1 LPRKDTAAYAAF
13 AEAASMVRRDPR
25 AAAQRFAAAAQASP
39 GFYAAWFNA
48 GVAAEAAGDVAAAEQ
63 HYRATLRV
71 RPDYGPALTNL
82 ATLLSST
89 GKDGEAQK
97 VVENALR
104 THPEAAG
111 PHLAAADRAL
121 RTRDLAGAESEAR
134 LALGVDER
142 NVGAMLVM
150 AQVFRAQGRVETAR
164 FAVDNALAL
173 EPGNALLHL
182 ERGHI
187 LLKQDDKQE
196 ALFAYER
203 AARLRPTLAEALEP
217 YGRLLLERGFA
228 PEALTTFQALV
239 QRRPQSAVAH
249 LHLGNALRGNKQ
261 YEPAEAAYKKA
272 LELDA
277 YLDEVH
283 FNLGVLY
290 IDNNVGGGD
299 ELARLERGLAA
310 LRLYQSR
317 AKPDAATKARLAE
330 YIDATDKRVV
340 REQKRRERDRKRQA
354 DDAAKAAAAPP
365 PGPAATEAPPS
376 PAPAA
381 PPPPAPGAADDK

>member
-1 LPRKDTAAYAAF
+1 
-13 AEAASMVRRDPR
+13 MVRRDPR
-25 AAAQRFAAAAQASP
+25 AAAQRFASAASSSP

-48 GVAAEAAGDVAAAEQ
+48 GVAAEAAGDRAAAEQ
-63 HYRATLRV
+63 HYRSALKV

-82 ATLLSST
+82 SSLLSAS
-89 GKDGEAQK
+89 GKDGDAQK
-97 VVENALR
+97 LVDSALR
-104 THPEAAG
+104 AHPDKAG
-111 PHLAAADRAL
+111 PHLAAAERAL

-150 AQVFRAQGRVETAR
+150 AQVFRAQGRVDTAR

-182 ERGHI
+182 ERGDI
-187 LLKQDDKQE
+187 LLKQDEKQE

-203 AARLRPTLAEALEP
+203 ASRLRPTLAEALEP

-228 PEALTTFQALV
+228 AEALTTFQALV
-239 QRRPQSAVAH
+239 QLRPSSAVAQ
-249 LHLGNALRGNKQ
+249 LHLGNALRANKQ
-261 YEPAEAAYKKA
+261 YPAAEAAYKRA

-277 YLDEVH
+277 YIDDAH
-283 FNLGVLY
+283 FNLGLLY

-317 AKPDAATKARLAE
+317 AKPDAATKARLVE
-330 YIDATDKRVV
+330 YIEATDKRVV

-354 DDAAKAAAAPP
+354 EDAAKAAAPPAP
-365 PGPAATEAPPS
+365 AEAPPATT
-376 PAPAA
+376 PLA
-381 PPPPAPGAADDK
+381 GAADDK